1 MSSVPEIIEE
11 PPPEA
16 AVVDESGLKASRRFS
31 ILATS
36 QVAAIMRVYGMGIT
50 RGSVY
55 RDRDGNVP
63 DPSCRAQS
71 ITCNGKPHA
80 PEGGTGLYIVDISYS
95 SQASSSDMP
104 KPGGPAKFRIEGNMQ
119 TLQIDYDAEGTPYT
133 NAVQEPLD
141 PPGSA
146 LRPNEVLVGRWYI
159 QGEDP
164 LLARARYRQFNG
176 RVNEREFYTAQRG
189 CLFCHGVNVGDPE
202 SGYMLA
208 ECRWEYRPPFTV
220 PNVANPTECEGWWD
234 VRLHRGRRNPKS
246 TTDPDTGLPIV
257 IYSPIME
264 PIIDPE
270 TNEAIPGRFQPIS
283 EPRFLDLDG
292 IPLGVPASGKVT
304 PYIII
309 RKPYLYADFNQMDIP
324 KG

>member
-1 MSSVPEIIEE
+1 MSSVPEIIEQ

-31 ILATS
+31 ILSTS

-63 DPSCRAQS
+63 DPSCRAQT

-80 PEGGTGLYIVDISYS
+80 PEGGTGLYTVDVSYS
-95 SQASSSDMP
+95 SQTPTDMP
-104 KPGGPAKFRIEGNMQ
+104 KPGGPAKFRIETNMQ
-119 TLQIDYDAEGTPYT
+119 TVQIDFDAEGTPYT
-133 NAVQEPLD
+133 NVAQEPLD

-146 LRPNEVLVGRWYI
+146 MRPNEVLVGRWYI

-164 LLARARYRQFNG
+164 LLAKARYRAYNG
-176 RVNEREFYTAQRG
+176 RVNEREYYTAQRG

-202 SGYMLA
+202 SGWMLA
-208 ECRWEYRPPFTV
+208 ECRWEYRAPFGV
-220 PNVANPTECEGWWD
+220 PNVANPVECEGWWD
-234 VRLHRGRRNPKS
+234 VRLHRGRKMALGIR
-246 TTDPDTGLPIV
+246 DPDTGQNSISYV
-257 IYSPIME
+257 PIME
-264 PIIDPE
+264 AVIDPDTGE
-270 TNEAIPGRFQPIS
+270 PIPKKWQAAS

-292 IPLGVPASGKVT
+292 VPLTVPTSGQVR